1 MKIHNNSA
9 SRKHFSSMIVRAIF
23 TEEERA
29 TSNVSGRKKA
39 KLDPHRIAFVKQK
52 VFQMYPMLAGE
63 SADKAWAECV
73 VAIDEANRR
82 LNRKS
87 KHPKQ

>member
-1 MKIHNNSA
+1 M
-9 SRKHFSSMIVRAIF
+9 
-23 TEEERA
+23 
-29 TSNVSGRKKA
+29 
-39 KLDPHRIAFVKQK
+39 K

-82 LNRKS
+82 LRRLNRKT